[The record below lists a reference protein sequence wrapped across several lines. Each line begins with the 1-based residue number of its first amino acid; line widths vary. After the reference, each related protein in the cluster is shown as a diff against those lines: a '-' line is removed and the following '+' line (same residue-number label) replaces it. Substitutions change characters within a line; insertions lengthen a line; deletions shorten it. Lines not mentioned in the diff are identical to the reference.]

1 MEALVLAS
9 SLASSAGGKIKIGE
23 VEIPDVDALGLKLER
38 DSQGLLLVDSK
49 GAKYIALPIQDIA
62 DLLEISKQ
70 AAKLAALLG
79 TTPVTQGSTLEA
91 VNPAITQEKQALNQ
105 LIEEFTQT

>member
-9 SLASSAGGKIKIGE
+9 SLASSASGKVKVGE

-38 DSQGLLLVDSK
+38 DSQGLLLVDGK

-79 TTPVTQGSTLEA
+79 TTAVTQGSTLEA